1 MKRRAASTVESL
13 KSDSSRP
20 STSRSASSNNIEV
33 SQRAKRKRSGFLGD
47 DSCIENAGT
56 KRRKLRAGVRK
67 RVTRDKEVDNEE
79 AENLEHKE
87 MFEDM
92 GLNILSDN
100 SNSCDT
106 LQQPH
111 NSRSQVLQAQNPNII
126 TIDSP
131 SLSPLKRPAPP
142 ANAPTVTNIDI
153 DAGSSSFIETDG
165 NRNSKQLSIEEEFFQ
180 YTNTMKGPSRQI
192 MPVIDFFNRLPEELV
207 LSVFKWLPKCTLA
220 KCARVCKRWLKVTQD
235 ESLWRRLDLG
245 LVTVPAGVVGQVL
258 SRGCAVLRLARA
270 TVLQP
275 VFVSAVSGLPTFPEP
290 SSQLESARLQYLDLS
305 MTSISGP
312 CLELLL
318 SHCAMIRNLSL
329 ENAEINDVIC
339 SAISANANL
348 SVLHLGGVKG
358 LTEKGIR
365 RILQKCKK
373 LIELNVGWTQLTA
386 SALESVSRLL
396 SPSLRRL
403 CLSGHRDTL
412 SDSHIKDLVKSC
424 PNLRDLDVSDS
435 SLLTPASLN
444 TMVESLTYLE
454 SVSTSRCY
462 NITPSTYLMLTACP
476 TLLYLNVFGLLRE
489 PALEELK
496 ERLQGIEINKFMFTS
511 VARPTVGIKRTSIWN
526 LRVRD

>member
-1 MKRRAASTVESL
+1 MKRRAASSVESL
-13 KSDSSRP
+13 KSDSSKP
-20 STSRSASSNNIEV
+20 SNSRSGSSSNIEV
-33 SQRAKRKRSGFLGD
+33 AQRAKRKRSGFLGD

-67 RVTRDKEVDNEE
+67 RVSRDQEEEEEEENCEQKEI
-79 AENLEHKE
+79 L
-87 MFEDM
+87 EDM

-106 LQQPH
+106 MQQPH
-111 NSRSQVLQAQNPNII
+111 SIRLQVLQAHDPNII
-126 TIDSP
+126 TITDSP
-131 SLSPLKRPAPP
+131 HLSPLKRPAPP
-142 ANAPTVTNIDI
+142 ANVPTVTNIDI

-165 NRNSKQLSIEEEFFQ
+165 NRNTKQLSIEEEFFQ
-180 YTNTMKGPSRQI
+180 YTNTMKGPNTQVL
-192 MPVIDFFNRLPEELV
+192 PVKDFFNRLPEELV

-258 SRGCAVLRLARA
+258 SRGCAVLRLSRA

-275 VFVSAVSGLPTFPEP
+275 VFTSSVSGLPTFPL
-290 SSQLESARLQYLDLS
+290 SSQSGSARLQYLDLS

-318 SHCAMIRNLSL
+318 SHCSMLRNLSM
-329 ENAEINDVIC
+329 ENAEVNDVIC

-358 LTEKGIR
+358 LKENGIR
-365 RILQKCKK
+365 RILRKCRK
-373 LIELNVGWTQLTA
+373 LIELNVGWTQL
-386 SALESVSRLL
+386 SA
-396 SPSLRRL
+396 PSLQVISTLLCPSVRRL

-412 SDSHIKDLVKSC
+412 TDAHIKDLVESC

-444 TMVESLTYLE
+444 TMVEGLTYLE

-462 NITPSTYLMLTACP
+462 NITPSSYLMLTACP